1 MSEKVNNVSVSA
13 MDDIM
18 KKTYINEEEVEWN
31 GQHFVIRR
39 SLDMSVMLEFVDS
52 VVRSCFDNDT
62 KEYRPE
68 AKDFAIRLNVIK
80 RYANMNIPSNVD
92 HQYTIAVCSGVVEMI
107 MEHINRSQFNE
118 MMRAIDAKMNNLASA
133 NIEMLYLKLE
143 NLLNMFDGLRNNV
156 TSVFDGIT
164 ADDIKNIANAFA
176 NGNTP
181 TEEGIVKAYIEQ
193 THKDDA

>member
-31 GQHFVIRR
+31 GQHFVILR
-39 SLDMSVMLEFVDS
+39 SLDMSGMLEFVDS
-52 VVRSCFDNDT
+52 VVRSCFDKDT

-143 NLLNMFDGLRNNV
+143 NLLNMFDGLQNNV
-156 TSVFDGIT
+156 ISVFDGIT